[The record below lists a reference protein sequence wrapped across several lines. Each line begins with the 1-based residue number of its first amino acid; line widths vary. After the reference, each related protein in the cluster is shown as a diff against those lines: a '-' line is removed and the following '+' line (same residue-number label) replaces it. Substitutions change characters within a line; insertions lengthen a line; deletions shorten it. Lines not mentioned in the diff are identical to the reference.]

1 MDNRCVQRSTVPG
14 YTNTLCKQSAS
25 ICQILHAVSGPPGL
39 WLQVSQKHCAINT
52 HLPQAEQLR
61 GDLIRAQF
69 QTGLFLQLPES
80 CIQQLVLDTQKSISH
95 GTVLSL
101 IDSEYYFPF
110 NMLIILQRITYKNK
124 IIKLIMYT
132 TQGLGVSNIFLKKIK

>member
-1 MDNRCVQRSTVPG
+1 MCAAPDCSRLHKYGLQTIGLDLSNSACSQWPLW
-14 YTNTLCKQSAS
+14 TLA
-25 ICQILHAVSGPPGL
+25 AGL
-39 WLQVSQKHCAINT
+39 TKKHCAINT

-80 CIQQLVLDTQKSISH
+80 CIQQLVLDTHTEINETWYRSFINWFRI
-95 GTVLSL
+95 LFYL
-101 IDSEYYFPF
+101 F
-110 NMLIILQRITYKNK
+110 NMLILLQRITYKNK

-132 TQGLGVSNIFLKKIK
+132 TQGLGANNGFWRKLQ

>member
-1 MDNRCVQRSTVPG
+1 MCTALDCSRLHK
-14 YTNTLCKQSAS
+14 YTLQTIGLDLSNSACSQWSPWTLAAGLTKTLCYKHTPPTGRAAERRSHQGSVSDRSLPSAPWV
-25 ICQILHAVSGPPGL
+25 LHPTASFR
-39 WLQVSQKHCAINT
+39 H
-52 HLPQAEQLR
+52 
-61 GDLIRAQF
+61 
-69 QTGLFLQLPES
+69 
-80 CIQQLVLDTQKSISH
+80 TQKSISH